1 MSRNIAILLAIYR
14 HNAIIIDVRRRREV
28 VKLDDRLW
36 DVFLAVLSAY
46 LGAWFSK
53 RMDGQKEK
61 TPKPPAKHFK
71 RS

>member
-1 MSRNIAILLAIYR
+1 MPKYIAILLALYSN
-14 HNAIIIDVRRRREV
+14 NAIIVDVRRGREV

>member
-1 MSRNIAILLAIYR
+1 M
-14 HNAIIIDVRRRREV
+14 

-53 RMDGQKEK
+53 RMDAQKERA
-61 TPKPPAKHFK
+61 PKPPAKHFK
-71 RS
+71 RP